1 MKHGGRENTRNH
13 LEIEGKGEEDTI
25 HLNLRV
31 PQILIWKHLNLIVI
45 QTWIR
50 PHYLT
55 LVIQVMKGVR
65 RERDL
70 LKETNTDGEKEGI
83 NDVTK
88 GERGV
93 IKDPSAD
100 QKERQMVL
108 RILKVKVKVALIVMA
123 WMFLEKIRSGKT
135 VLRIL
140 LQNSFPWP
148 QKKLLPVVAKR
159 GMKPSCL
166 KRKRENPPRRM
177 ERREAM
183 ASNKTLNLTE
193 AKIDNLT

>member
-1 MKHGGRENTRNH
+1 MQIIMKHGGRENTRNH

-70 LKETNTDGEKEGI
+70 RKETNTNGEKEGI

-93 IKDPSAD
+93 IKDPGAD
-100 QKERQMVL
+100 QKEHQMVL
-108 RILKVKVKVALIVMA
+108 QILKVKVKVALIVMT
-123 WMFLEKIRSGKT
+123 WMFLEKI
-135 VLRIL
+135 
-140 LQNSFPWP
+140 
-148 QKKLLPVVAKR
+148 
-159 GMKPSCL
+159 
-166 KRKRENPPRRM
+166 
-177 ERREAM
+177 
-183 ASNKTLNLTE
+183 
-193 AKIDNLT
+193 

>member
-1 MKHGGRENTRNH
+1 MQIIMKHGGRENTRNH

-70 LKETNTDGEKEGI
+70 RKETSTGGEKEGI

-100 QKERQMVL
+100 QKGCVHE
-108 RILKVKVKVALIVMA
+108 ICK
-123 WMFLEKIRSGKT
+123 F
-135 VLRIL
+135 
-140 LQNSFPWP
+140 
-148 QKKLLPVVAKR
+148 
-159 GMKPSCL
+159 
-166 KRKRENPPRRM
+166 
-177 ERREAM
+177 
-183 ASNKTLNLTE
+183 
-193 AKIDNLT
+193 